1 LQTKISSARQEEP
14 HYDVLAAGV
23 AGASATILTLLTVLG
38 ATNSTLVSTIYL
50 KVLLEAQLLLLE
62 LALIFGIAALISRSD
77 THKKTL
83 SHLSGYILIG
93 GTLLL
98 WVSATII
105 ITTG

>member
-1 LQTKISSARQEEP
+1 MQFSSIHEP

-38 ATNSTLVSTIYL
+38 ATNSVLVGSSNL
-50 KVLLEAQLLLLE
+50 KGLLEVQLLTLE
-62 LALIFGIAALISRSD
+62 LALITGIAALMSREEYR
-77 THKKTL
+77 KKLL
-83 SHLSGYILIG
+83 SHLSGYLLIA

-105 ITTG
+105 IVTT

>member
-1 LQTKISSARQEEP
+1 MQLQTTSVHEP

-38 ATNSTLVSTIYL
+38 ATNSALVGTAYL
-50 KVLLEAQLLLLE
+50 KILLDSQLLLLE
-62 LALIFGIAALISRSD
+62 LALISGIAALINREDSR
-77 THKKTL
+77 KRVM
-83 SHLSGYILIG
+83 SHLSGYLLIA

-105 ITTG
+105 IETS

>member
-1 LQTKISSARQEEP
+1 MQFSSIHEP

-38 ATNSTLVSTIYL
+38 ATNSILIGSSNL
-50 KVLLEAQLLLLE
+50 KALLEVQLLTLE
-62 LALIFGIAALISRSD
+62 LALITGIAALMNREESR
-77 THKKTL
+77 KKLL
-83 SHLSGYILIG
+83 SHVSGYLLIS

-105 ITTG
+105 IVTT

>member
-1 LQTKISSARQEEP
+1 MQFSSIHEP

-38 ATNSTLVSTIYL
+38 ATNSILIGSSNL
-50 KVLLEAQLLLLE
+50 KGLLEVQLLTLE
-62 LALIFGIAALISRSD
+62 LALITGIAALMNREESR
-77 THKKTL
+77 KKLL
-83 SHLSGYILIG
+83 SHLSGYLLIS

-105 ITTG
+105 IVTT

>member
-1 LQTKISSARQEEP
+1 MQFSSIHEP

-38 ATNSTLVSTIYL
+38 ATNSILIGSSNL
-50 KVLLEAQLLLLE
+50 KGLLEVQLLILE
-62 LALIFGIAALISRSD
+62 LALITGIAALMNREESR
-77 THKKTL
+77 KKLL
-83 SHLSGYILIG
+83 SHLSGYLLIS

-105 ITTG
+105 IVTT